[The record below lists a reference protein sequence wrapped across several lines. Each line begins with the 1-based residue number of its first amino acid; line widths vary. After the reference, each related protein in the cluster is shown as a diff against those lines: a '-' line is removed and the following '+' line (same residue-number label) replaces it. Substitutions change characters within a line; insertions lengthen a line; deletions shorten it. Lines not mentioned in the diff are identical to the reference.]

1 VNVKEQADV
10 LGRAWEGGAF
20 RDLYERWEF
29 VKELRVASCTPV
41 QLAEAVAVSN
51 EIRERV
57 EALLGEPL
65 KAGICGAFAFSKTT
79 RGLTTLIRPL
89 EPRS

>member
-1 VNVKEQADV
+1 MNVKEQADV

-29 VKELRVASCTPV
+29 VKELRVASCTAA

-57 EALLGEPL
+57 EALLGEPV
-65 KAGICGAFAFSKTT
+65 KAGLCGAFSFSKTA
-79 RGLTTLIRPL
+79 RGFTSLLRPL